1 MTDLLLNRILNKI
14 KKSIKTTK
22 LDLTGYTILTEV
34 GSGLYTFTPII
45 ALLAKAEKVYAW
57 TNDSAYGKA
66 EENIKTCISIIERSN
81 IDKKIEFNIGDKNI
95 KHLQEA
101 DIITNSGFLRP
112 LSEEKLKYVNENA
125 VLPLMYE
132 KWELR
137 DSDVDVE
144 YCQKKNIPVAG
155 TWENHPTIK
164 VFDHVGPLAIKMAF
178 EAGYEVFNNN
188 ILVWSD
194 DNFGEVITDSFKD
207 IGANKVIMTTDQN
220 TLYDEAKSLD
230 FIFITDYDEDR
241 EFGKDGFF
249 DFEKLS
255 QLNNTLGIVHLYGKI
270 DAKKA
275 SRYLSVVYPNVNGR
289 SNTMSFTLAHVGLNP
304 FIDLQVAGFKVG
316 ELLKSGKKSDLVQII

>member
-1 MTDLLLNRILNKI
+1 MTDILVNRIINKI
-14 KKSIKTTK
+14 KTSIKTAK

-57 TNDSAYGKA
+57 TNDSTYGKA
-66 EENIKTCISIIERSN
+66 EENINNCISIIEKSN
-81 IDKKIEFNIGDKNI
+81 IDKKIEFNIGDNNI

-112 LSEEKLKYVNENA
+112 LNEEKLKYVNENA

-144 YCQKKNIPVAG
+144 YCKKKNISVAG

-207 IGANKVIMTTDQN
+207 IGAKKVIITTDQN

-241 EFGKDGFF
+241 EFGQGGFF

-255 QLNNTLGIVHLYGKI
+255 KLNNTLGIVHLYGKI
-270 DAKKA
+270 DAKEA
-275 SRYLSVVYPNVNGR
+275 SRYLSVVYPSVNGR

-304 FIDLQVAGFKVG
+304 FIDLQVSGFKVG
-316 ELLKSGKKSDLVQII
+316 EILKSGKKSDLVQII